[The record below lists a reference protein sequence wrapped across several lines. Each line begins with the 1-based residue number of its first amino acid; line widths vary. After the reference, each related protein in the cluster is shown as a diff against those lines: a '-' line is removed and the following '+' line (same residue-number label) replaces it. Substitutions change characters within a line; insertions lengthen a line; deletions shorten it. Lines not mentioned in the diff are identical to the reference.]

1 MANKIRGRNEG
12 SIYQRKNGRWRAQV
26 TLDGRRVSH
35 DTKTRSESHQW
46 LKNTLRE
53 VDEGMTLASTKLSFR
68 DFSIQWLIS
77 KRSNLKKNTW
87 SQYNHLINSYVLPRI
102 GDIKIRELRSA
113 QIQNLYDGLLA
124 QGVGT
129 WTVLKIHNIVH
140 SVLSHATRTNMIQ
153 QNPASHTIIPSEP
166 TPEMKIL
173 NESQVSQ
180 MLVAANGNRLE
191 ALYNLAVTTGMQQ
204 SEILGLKWTDLDWVN
219 QTLRVE
225 RQLVKPN
232 GTQIQFSPP
241 KTRFGKRTITLGDQ
255 SIEVLRRH
263 YDLQHEERMA
273 QGERWVE
280 NGLIFTTKVGTPI
293 HARNLIRY
301 FKKIL
306 QLAGLPVIRFHDLRH
321 TAASIM
327 LNHGIPVIVVS
338 RRLGHARPSIT
349 LDIYGHVIPNM
360 DESAAQKIDEL
371 VIPIELHQLH
381 QTAPDLHHKR

>member
-191 ALYNLAVTTGMQQ
+191 ALCHLKKV
-204 SEILGLKWTDLDWVN
+204 ILF
-219 QTLRVE
+219 Q
-225 RQLVKPN
+225 
-232 GTQIQFSPP
+232 
-241 KTRFGKRTITLGDQ
+241 RT
-255 SIEVLRRH
+255 
-263 YDLQHEERMA
+263 
-273 QGERWVE
+273 
-280 NGLIFTTKVGTPI
+280 N
-293 HARNLIRY
+293 
-301 FKKIL
+301 
-306 QLAGLPVIRFHDLRH
+306 
-321 TAASIM
+321 
-327 LNHGIPVIVVS
+327 
-338 RRLGHARPSIT
+338 
-349 LDIYGHVIPNM
+349 
-360 DESAAQKIDEL
+360 
-371 VIPIELHQLH
+371 
-381 QTAPDLHHKR
+381 